1 MDKKISSLEYNN
13 RTVYGCFNNP
23 FIADCGSP
31 DFCLTPITI
40 DDIPRL
46 HKRSRYTLD
55 MLPAAISVSS
65 ENYCSN
71 LITPS
76 DSPDLLP
83 NDDPNNLHVLKKD
96 VPFKGRFHR
105 GYCCM
110 KHGRKRCYKNTRFY
124 CSTCSDEEKKFY
136 YCHGFSK
143 ISLAT
148 RTCFLKHQN
157 SM

>member
-31 DFCLTPITI
+31 DFFLTPITI

-71 LITPS
+71 LTTPS

-83 NDDPNNLHVLKKD
+83 TDALTTLYVMKKYVPLKGS
-96 VPFKGRFHR
+96 VNI
-105 GYCCM
+105 GYC
-110 KHGRKRCYKNTRFY
+110 
-124 CSTCSDEEKKFY
+124 
-136 YCHGFSK
+136 
-143 ISLAT
+143 
-148 RTCFLKHQN
+148 
-157 SM
+157 